1 MPGTQ
6 RSSSITTSDRKP
18 PLSLKGY
25 AIRLVATLAAWLV
38 LFGGFTFIVD
48 PYHVSEW
55 SEIPGVNE
63 RRTRAHADGYRVAVG
78 HGLVETEAGTI
89 LFGSSRSHDGFPD
102 EIADWPGGFENM
114 AMGGTNAFEIAN
126 AVALAAENE
135 AIDCAVIGL
144 DLREFGDY
152 PRADATYWITPLA
165 GGSRLQA
172 HIQTSLSLDAFA
184 RALQT
189 VIDNATGGSD
199 IDWETAYAPENS
211 RERFDTE
218 LQKRYRSYLGYAY
231 DPQRTEYVFRG
242 IDALLARG
250 VQVRVFIH
258 PIHSRIEEARWRAGI
273 DDLDLQMRRDF
284 VRLAA
289 QRNPSPSR
297 APCFPGGALEIW
309 DFAGF
314 PEVAQTG
321 PPSPSGDVINPWYY
335 EPSHYRPA
343 LGLAILARMRGDA
356 LAPPVAA
363 DQFGVRLTPDNLE
376 THWQAVTDRRAEW
389 LENDTWAHWVTE
401 QYDRMEGDP
410 PSIEERPRFFLNRDD
425 FNSLERRVSRIEAR
439 AADEQGE

>member
-18 PLSLKGY
+18 PLTLKGY
-25 AIRLVATLAAWLV
+25 AIRLVATLAAWLI

-78 HGLVETEAGTI
+78 HGLIETEAGTI

-126 AVALAAENE
+126 AVALAAENDT
-135 AIDCAVIGL
+135 IDCAVIGL

-199 IDWETAYAPENS
+199 VRWETAYAPENS

-218 LQKRYRSYLGYAY
+218 LEKRYRSYLGYAY
-231 DPQRTEYVFRG
+231 DPQRAEYVFRG

-250 VQVRVFIH
+250 IQVRVFIH
-258 PIHSRIEEARWRAGI
+258 PIHARIEEARWRAGI
-273 DDLDLQMRRDF
+273 EDLDLQMRRDF

-289 QRNPSPSR
+289 ERDPALSR
-297 APCFPGGALEIW
+297 APCFPGDALEVW
-309 DFAGF
+309 DFSGF
-314 PEVAQTG
+314 PDVAQTG
-321 PPSPSGDVINPWYY
+321 PPSPSGDVLNPWYF
-335 EPSHYRPA
+335 EPSHYRPR
-343 LGLAILARMRGDA
+343 LGLAMLARMRGEA
-356 LAPPVAA
+356 LDPSVSA
-363 DQFGVRLTPDNLE
+363 DRFGVRLTPENVDA
-376 THWQAVTDRRAEW
+376 HWRAVADRRADW
-389 LENDTWAHWVTE
+389 LASNNDAQWVTAE
-401 QYDRMEGDP
+401 YDRMEADP

-425 FNSLERRVSRIEAR
+425 FNSLERRVSRIERREANER
-439 AADEQGE
+439 GE